1 MAYTI
6 SSTMKTVF
14 GDQRVF
20 AMRVTAD
27 AATGTVATGLSHINT
42 ATLLPQSLST
52 GAVKF
57 AMNENCSGVA
67 ALGTIGVSGAASGD
81 EFILT
86 VFGK

>member
-1 MAYTI
+1 MAYTT
-6 SSTMKTVF
+6 SNLVKTVF

-20 AMRVTAD
+20 ALRVTAD
-27 AATGTVATGLSHINT
+27 AATGAVATGLSHINT
-42 ATLLPQSLST
+42 ASLLPQSLST
-52 GAVKF
+52 AAVKF
-57 AMNENCSGVA
+57 SINENCSGVA